1 MPSNHLI
8 FCCPLL
14 SRLQSF
20 PASGSFPMSHLFT
33 SGSQSIGA
41 SASVL
46 STNIMVDFLYG
57 WLVWSPWHSMYS
69 QESSPAQ
76 FQSINS
82 LAFNFLYMITGKTIA
97 LTIWTC
103 VGKVLSLLFNML
115 SKFFLAFLPRNKHL
129 LFSRLQS
136 PSAVLLELK
145 KIMSFNV
152 SIFSLIYLPWS
163 DLFHGLLGS
172 KR

>member
-1 MPSNHLI
+1 
-8 FCCPLL
+8 
-14 SRLQSF
+14 
-20 PASGSFPMSHLFT
+20 MSHLFT

-57 WLVWSPWHSMYS
+57 WLVWTPWHSMYS

-97 LTIWTC
+97 LTIWTF
-103 VGKVLSLLFNML
+103 VSKVTSLFFNML
-115 SKFFLAFLPRNKHL
+115 PRFIIAFLPKSKL
-129 LFSRLQS
+129 LLISWLQS
-136 PSAVLLELK
+136 TSVTFFEAQENKICRYFHFFPICLL
-145 KIMSFNV
+145 
-152 SIFSLIYLPWS
+152 WS
-163 DLFHGLLGS
+163 DGTRCCDLSFLNVEF
-172 KR
+172 